1 MLRTA
6 GKLLEAINLYGIAHE
21 EDPTDSRPLANRS
34 ACWFERGAYD
44 EAAMDSDRALSLV
57 AEGERAKLLCR
68 AGKAHLFAGHVDS
81 AAACFSEAERTGGL
95 DEACTRFAAALQVVD
110 AAASIGPCELP
121 VCRPAP
127 VTVLEY
133 YASSNE
139 RARSAFGGR
148 VTRDDSG
155 HHEEQKEDR
164 LLLRGKQ
171 GVAAFFGG
179 CGDGRHVMHT
189 LMDAHEQL
197 AQLSARER
205 HDYKLALILNDHC
218 PASLA
223 RVFVLLVLVEQ
234 FGAAAYRQR
243 VCIAEEDEDVA
254 RGGEPSQRM
263 TQLAKDVYARSW
275 LLYYTQLGAF
285 LPPALATAL
294 QEILATYSRGRPPRW
309 IRCDERTWQSVQQ
322 ILDAWANT
330 PLTAKWMDRMYEPP
344 SMQASGHSR
353 HSPNL
358 DPASAAPLRA
368 AEKENED
375 GFIECIRGM
384 PDEKLMEWD
393 HVPGAS
399 ASEKRQALEE
409 FARGGGLMEADRLT
423 KYAKVTSKEEIAFF
437 DAAKVL
443 PEPDKG
449 ASLVEATDLYDGPS
463 SRLRFSWRPNP
474 TLVDHGRL
482 HDAQRTHGAAHHVN
496 DRQPVNL
503 HPFDDVAELTA
514 GGTDSPALTR
524 EELQRD
530 DRGLFDSVWSSLYV
544 PCGLSL
550 HDMASHMPGFAIT
563 LEPGDMHAAVE
574 RHSRAI
580 VFDRCWLSNVP
591 DYTSML
597 HALLYFVPSMAADS
611 SAVMEHTLLLVGMMG
626 SNGRR
631 AAALLLPLLPLLPL
645 LLLLP
650 CCRCA
655 AAADCRWFECV
666 VDRQPCSTRTCCS
679 TTSTATPAS
688 ARSTSLFSPAQ
699 RSSLGTCTTVMVGH
713 AGSAA
718 PPTAGVGTL

>member
-1 MLRTA
+1 MQSNDKSAREHADRRGWLEMSDARNRGNAAYKA

-353 HSPNL
+353 HSPTSTRL
-358 DPASAAPLRA
+358 LRHLS
-368 AEKENED
+368 
-375 GFIECIRGM
+375 GPRRRRMRMGSS
-384 PDEKLMEWD
+384 
-393 HVPGAS
+393 S
-399 ASEKRQALEE
+399 ASVACRTRSSWNGITCRER
-409 FARGGGLMEADRLT
+409 ARRRS
-423 KYAKVTSKEEIAFF
+423 AKHSR
-437 DAAKVL
+437 
-443 PEPDKG
+443 
-449 ASLVEATDLYDGPS
+449 S
-463 SRLRFSWRPNP
+463 SRGAAVSWR
-474 TLVDHGRL
+474 RI
-482 HDAQRTHGAAHHVN
+482 A
-496 DRQPVNL
+496 
-503 HPFDDVAELTA
+503 
-514 GGTDSPALTR
+514 
-524 EELQRD
+524 
-530 DRGLFDSVWSSLYV
+530 
-544 PCGLSL
+544 
-550 HDMASHMPGFAIT
+550 
-563 LEPGDMHAAVE
+563 
-574 RHSRAI
+574 
-580 VFDRCWLSNVP
+580 
-591 DYTSML
+591 
-597 HALLYFVPSMAADS
+597 
-611 SAVMEHTLLLVGMMG
+611 
-626 SNGRR
+626 
-631 AAALLLPLLPLLPL
+631 
-645 LLLLP
+645 
-650 CCRCA
+650 
-655 AAADCRWFECV
+655 
-666 VDRQPCSTRTCCS
+666 
-679 TTSTATPAS
+679 
-688 ARSTSLFSPAQ
+688 
-699 RSSLGTCTTVMVGH
+699 
-713 AGSAA
+713 
-718 PPTAGVGTL
+718 